1 MHIKQQLSK
10 MIELRMGAIA
20 LAALILAGCGGGGG
34 SSAPVPLPPAPTGL
48 TATPKDGYVLLD
60 ANPPASGVTVTGY
73 NIYWSTAA
81 GVNKTTVNKIAVGS
95 TPQAHTGLAN
105 GTKYYYVATAINANG
120 ESAESTEVSATPVAA
135 AASADPLFVDQWN
148 LKNMGQLGANSV
160 AAKVGEDIN
169 VQPVW
174 SARKGSGVRIAIV
187 DDGLE
192 IGHEDLASNIAPN
205 GTSYNYV
212 TLSSDPTNDPADLTS
227 GHGTE
232 VAGIAAARDQNGL
245 GGTGVAP
252 RANLVGYNLLQNSTT
267 VNEADAMIRGAAS
280 VHISSNSWG
289 APDGTGSV
297 AASAS
302 TWRAA
307 IDTGLATGRSGLGT
321 VYTWAAGNGAP
332 VDNSNYDGRANYRG
346 VIAVGAVNDQGVKSS
361 YSEEGANLWVSAPGG
376 ESCNTHTITTTDRT
390 GAAGSN
396 PPPPA
401 NGYTDYAAQNYTKCM
416 NGTSAATP
424 TVAGVVALILEANP
438 NLGWRDVRNILAQTA
453 RINAPTDPGW
463 YGTGGTPS
471 YGFNPK
477 YGFGVVDA
485 ASAVA
490 VAATW
495 VNLPAEK
502 TFTPPTA
509 TPNQAILDNNA
520 TGVASTITVAAGSSG
535 ITSLEYIDITFSAAD
550 HTSPGDLTVMLISPS
565 GTTSTL
571 AVTHPCQNAAGVVAC
586 APDNAWRFGS
596 AGHLGELAD
605 GTWTL
610 TVKDLTATNTG
621 TFESW
626 GLKFYGH

>member
-34 SSAPVPLPPAPTGL
+34 SSAP
-48 TATPKDGYVLLD
+48 
-60 ANPPASGVTVTGY
+60 
-73 NIYWSTAA
+73 
-81 GVNKTTVNKIAVGS
+81 
-95 TPQAHTGLAN
+95 
-105 GTKYYYVATAINANG
+105 
-120 ESAESTEVSATPVAA
+120 PVAA
-135 AASADPLFVDQWN
+135 TASADPLFVDQWN
-148 LKNMGQLGANSV
+148 LKNTGQLGATPV

-169 VQPVW
+169 VQPAW
-174 SARKGSGVRIAIV
+174 TTRKGTGVRIAIV

-267 VNEADAMIRGAAS
+267 VNEADAMTRGAAS

-332 VDNSNYDGRANYRG
+332 VDNSNYDGQANYRG

-361 YSEEGANLWVSAPGG
+361 YSEEGANVWVSAPGG
-376 ESCNTHTITTTDRT
+376 EFCSTHTITTTDRT
-390 GAAGSN
+390 GAAGRNTAVTAGVSD
-396 PPPPA
+396 
-401 NGYTDYAAQNYTKCM
+401 YTAQNYTKCM

-424 TVAGVVALILEANP
+424 TVAGVVALILEAKP

-453 RINAPTDPGW
+453 RINAPTDLGW
-463 YGTGGTPS
+463 YSTGGTPS

-502 TFTPPTA
+502 IFMSPTVA
-509 TPNQAILDNNA
+509 PNLPIPDNNIV
-520 TGVASTITVAAGSSG
+520 GVASTITVAGSL
-535 ITSLEYIDITFSAAD
+535 ITSIEYIDITFTAAD
-550 HTSPGDLTVMLISPS
+550 HTYLGDLTIILTSPS
-565 GTTSTL
+565 GTSSTL
-571 AVTHPCQNAAGVVAC
+571 AVTHPCLDANGAVAATC
-586 APDNAWRFGS
+586 STFYNAWRFGS
-596 AGHLGELAD
+596 AGHLGEPAD
-605 GTWTL
+605 GGWKL
-610 TVKDLTATNTG
+610 TVSDRNLLDTG
-621 TFESW
+621 TFQSW